1 MELQKQM
8 ATELD
13 GYVMK
18 CVRDQNGNHVIQK
31 CIEYVPQ
38 NRIHFIVASFFGH
51 VGSLSTHPYGC
62 RVIQVLICFFY
73 LFPILR
79 FVLLSSLNQFGS
91 VHFQR
96 VLEYCNN
103 PETQKTI
110 MDEIMQAAGTLVLDQ
125 YGNYVIQV
133 IDLPHFHLLVI
144 ITLRY

>member
-62 RVIQVLICFFY
+62 RVIQVLICFF
-73 LFPILR
+73 LSFSDSSFCSVEFPQPVWICS
-79 FVLLSSLNQFGS
+79 FSAS
-91 VHFQR
+91 
-96 VLEYCNN
+96 
-103 PETQKTI
+103 P
-110 MDEIMQAAGTLVLDQ
+110 
-125 YGNYVIQV
+125 
-133 IDLPHFHLLVI
+133 
-144 ITLRY
+144 